1 MCLAVPG
8 LVLEIRSGQAR
19 VDIRGNRLWA
29 QSALV
34 PDLRVGDYVLVH
46 AGFVLNRLDPEE
58 ARQTLELVEEVY
70 GVHRS

>member
-8 LVLEIRSGQAR
+8 LVLEIKGEQAR

-29 QSALV
+29 QSSLV

-46 AGFVLNRLDPEE
+46 AGFILNRMDPAE
-58 ARQTLELVEEVY
+58 ARQTLRLVEEIY
-70 GVHRS
+70 GIPHA